1 MFKPS
6 RRALVVAASFALGI
20 SAVGPAAHAGLL
32 GGGNSDSAVEGLPLP
47 VGGELLSGD
56 GLLGVLGGDGL
67 LSGNGLLGVL
77 GGDGGEGLLGGGLPL
92 VGGLLNGGD
101 SPLGVLGGED
111 GLLAGQGV
119 VDTLDILPLSI
130 VPGGESVLEVLH
142 AFSDSGSLVP
152 GLQVLGDTG
161 VLGMLG
167 SL

>member
-67 LSGNGLLGVL
+67 LGVL
-77 GGDGGEGLLGGGLPL
+77 SGDGGEGLLGGGLPL

-119 VDTLDILPLSI
+119 VDTLDILPLGI

>member
-1 MFKPS
+1 VFKPS

-67 LSGNGLLGVL
+67 LGVL
-77 GGDGGEGLLGGGLPL
+77 SGDGGEGLLGGGLPL

-119 VDTLDILPLSI
+119 VDTLDILPLGI

>member
-1 MFKPS
+1 VFKSS
-6 RRALVVAASFALGI
+6 RRALVVAASFALGL

-67 LSGNGLLGVL
+67 LGVL
-77 GGDGGEGLLGGGLPL
+77 SGDGGEGLLGGGLPL

-111 GLLAGQGV
+111 GLLAGQAV
-119 VDTLDILPLSI
+119 VDTLDILPLGI